1 MGPILWE
8 PCQAKFSELVC
19 LQFHDELYRLYA
31 STHVHFFSRC
41 ESKFKGTL
49 HMFGMSPELI
59 SFKNWQLPLGQLY
72 SGRDKSDCPLPC
84 TIAATVVRSSLVHG
98 SNETVGF
105 ELGFYPDVEVEKL
118 YKVALILVPLHFQ

>member
-1 MGPILWE
+1 MQLVI
-8 PCQAKFSELVC
+8 KFLCICDFAYVWNI
-19 LQFHDELYRLYA
+19 
-31 STHVHFFSRC
+31 TN
-41 ESKFKGTL
+41 TT
-49 HMFGMSPELI
+49 
-59 SFKNWQLPLGQLY
+59 KNWQLPLGQLY